1 MSEETST
8 SNSER
13 KEAAP
18 GNIEKRSGL
27 SDAQLAARRE
37 NAKKSTGPRTFAGK
51 MRSSRNAVKHGRYCG
66 QTALYSRALYGRMQ
80 ELGENADDFCSKYK
94 WPTPSATGA
103 ARRIAG
109 AVRTGLGQQRRK
121 RPILRQGHIL

>member
-13 KEAAP
+13 EAAL
-18 GNIEKRSGL
+18 GSIEERSGV

-51 MRSSRNAVKHGRYCG
+51 IRSSRNALKHGRYCG
-66 QTALYSRALYGRMQ
+66 QTTFYSRALYGRMQ
-80 ELGENADDFCSKYK
+80 ELGEDPGEFADIGDGLRTSYL
-94 WPTPSATGA
+94 PSNKAQQMFVHEIAFTRMA
-103 ARRIAG
+103 AAAG
-109 AVRTGLGQQRRK
+109 WSGSPQR
-121 RPILRQGHIL
+121 